1 MGDTPAETRRRTTP
15 LRWPIL
21 ALLAI
26 GAGWLVYVTGA
37 SVIQPRQAGL
47 DRFARDSL
55 GKMITPPAP
64 GPAFTGAFNDTSGRA
79 VRVAE
84 FRGGV
89 TVVNLWATWCAPCRT
104 EMPTLA
110 ALQRAYGDR
119 GLRVVPIS
127 LDTRGGEPDAR
138 RFLTAQTPLGF
149 YHDPIMATYNS
160 IRPRPLGL
168 PVTLV
173 YDASGRE
180 RARLV
185 GDGDWSSA
193 EARGLIEALLAEAP
207 AAPVVQAPD
216 SAS

>member
-1 MGDTPAETRRRTTP
+1 MTTP

-47 DRFARDSL
+47 DRFARGSL

-64 GPAFTGAFNDTSGRA
+64 GPAFTGAFTDADGQT
-79 VRVAE
+79 VRVADL
-84 FRGGV
+84 RGPV

-138 RFLTAQTPLGF
+138 RFLASQAPLAF
-149 YHDPIMATYNS
+149 FHDPVMATYNS

-193 EARGLIEALLAEAP
+193 EARGLIDALLAETP
-207 AAPVVQAPD
+207 AVTAAQAPD

>member
-1 MGDTPAETRRRTTP
+1 MSDTPARPRQTTP

-37 SVIQPRQAGL
+37 SVIQPREEGL
-47 DRFARDSL
+47 SRFARGSL
-55 GKMITPPAP
+55 GKMMTPPAP
-64 GPAFTGAFNDTSGRA
+64 GPAFTGAFTDSEGRA
-79 VRVAE
+79 RRVAD

-89 TVVNLWATWCAPCRT
+89 TVVNLWATWCAPCRE

-138 RFLTAQTPLGF
+138 RFLTSQPPLAF
-149 YHDPIMATYNS
+149 FHDPVMATYNS

-168 PVTLV
+168 PVTVV

-185 GDGDWSSA
+185 GDGDWRSP
-193 EARGLIEALLAEAP
+193 EARGLIEALLAEASARP
-207 AAPVVQAPD
+207 AQAPD
-216 SAS
+216 NAS